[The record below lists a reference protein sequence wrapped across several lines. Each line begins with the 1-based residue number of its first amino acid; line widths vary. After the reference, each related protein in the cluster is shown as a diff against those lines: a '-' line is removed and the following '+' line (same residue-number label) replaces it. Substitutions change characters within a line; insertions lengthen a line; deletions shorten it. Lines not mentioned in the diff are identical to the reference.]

1 MNDRASQAKIR
12 WASLLEDFLEHLQFQ
27 RQLSPYSIRNY
38 QTAIT
43 DFFQYLHTE
52 AEWKG
57 DLDAVKSRDL
67 RSFII
72 DRQRQLARPTLHN
85 RVSGIRT
92 FYKWAIREGEASHN
106 PCTGLV
112 LPKLQKR
119 LPQFLTES
127 QMRVLLQEPLKVLK
141 ENKTPSE
148 RTVFKAW
155 SERLILEL
163 LYGAG
168 LRISELCAL
177 QHGMIE
183 EERGLA
189 RVTGKGKKQR
199 LCPLGPVAREVYTY
213 FKRNLARKRAYSDP
227 VVTTWKGE
235 PVYPRKVQLLLKNYL
250 RAAEL
255 PEDVTP
261 HKLRHS
267 YATHLLDNG
276 AELRAVQTLLG
287 HASLSTTQVYTHV
300 SVERLKEAH
309 RLAHPR
315 S

>member
-1 MNDRASQAKIR
+1 MAELVSQAQLR
-12 WASLLEDFLEHLQFQ
+12 WASLLEDFWEHLQFQ

-38 QTAIT
+38 KKAIT
-43 DFFQYLHTE
+43 DFFHYMEQE
-52 AEWKG
+52 SGWEG
-57 DLDAVKSRDL
+57 DLEALKSRDL
-67 RSFII
+67 RSYII
-72 DRQRQLARPTLHN
+72 DRQRQLARRTLHN

-92 FYKWAIREGEASHN
+92 FFKWAVREGEASHN

-127 QMRVLLQEPLKVLK
+127 QMHALLQAPLQALK
-141 ENKTPSE
+141 GKESPTEK
-148 RTVFKAW
+148 TVFEAW

-168 LRISELCAL
+168 LRVSELCAL
-177 QHGMIE
+177 QHGMME
-183 EERGLA
+183 EGRGLA
-189 RVTGKGKKQR
+189 RVTGKGNKQR
-199 LCPLGPVAREVYTY
+199 LCPLGPVALEIYTY

-235 PVYPRKVQLLLKNYL
+235 PIYPRKVQLLVKKYL

-255 PEDVTP
+255 PQDITP

-287 HASLSTTQVYTHV
+287 HVSLSTTQVYTHV